1 MVTRKIC
8 DQYTLAIIHE
18 KLAKLGYKSEK
29 KGRKFEESYKILT
42 TR

>member
-8 DQYTLAIIHE
+8 DVLTLAIIHE
-18 KLAKLGYKSEK
+18 KLGYKSKK

-42 TR
+42 TLKLI

>member
-1 MVTRKIC
+1 MVTRKFC
-8 DQYTLAIIHE
+8 DVLTFAIIHE
-18 KLAKLGYKSEK
+18 KLAKLGYMSEK